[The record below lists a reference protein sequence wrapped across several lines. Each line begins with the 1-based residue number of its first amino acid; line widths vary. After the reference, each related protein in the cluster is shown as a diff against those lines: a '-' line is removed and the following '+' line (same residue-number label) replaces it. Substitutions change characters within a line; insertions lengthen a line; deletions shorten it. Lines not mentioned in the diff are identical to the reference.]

1 MSDAGDWV
9 PVALS
14 ADVPAGAA
22 CPAVVD
28 GTEVVVW
35 RTASGRVQVWVDRCP
50 HRGMRFSFG
59 FVRGEEIACLY
70 HGWQFAASGG
80 CTRIPAHP
88 DLDPPATICSDA
100 YPAEE
105 ADGVVWFRPGKGE
118 TAARPP
124 SLAGLAPVR
133 SLTVRAPAAMVL
145 AALGG
150 VADGPLVRTEA
161 GGVALV
167 AAVQRKNDCIT
178 TLHLLAADSA
188 DRPAL
193 AGWSEAF
200 RRRVEATAADVAS
213 AA

>member
-35 RTASGRVQVWVDRCP
+35 RTVSGRVQVWVDRCP

-118 TAARPP
+118 TAGRPP
-124 SLAGLAPVR
+124 SLAGLAAVR
-133 SLTVRAPAAMVL
+133 SLTLGAPAAMVL

-150 VADGPLVRTEA
+150 VADGPLVRTEG

-167 AAVQRKNDCIT
+167 AAVQRKTDGIT
-178 TLHLLAADSA
+178 TLHLLTPSPA
-188 DRPAL
+188 DRA
-193 AGWSEAF
+193 AVSVWSETF
-200 RRRVEATAADVAS
+200 RRRVEAAAS
-213 AA
+213 AMPSAA